1 MLYGPGISNL
11 LNILYHLVRM
21 FMVLSLLAFCQ
32 TLLFLCLG
40 PARDSLSFQAILA
53 KMSFANIGFSEPF
66 CSKASIDW
74 TAKEVPFVF
83 EC

>member
-11 LNILYHLVRM
+11 LNILYHLLRV

-32 TLLFLCLG
+32 TLLFGCLG
-40 PARDSLSFQAILA
+40 PARDTVNFPAFLA
-53 KMSFANIGFSEPF
+53 KMSFANIGFAEPY

-74 TAKEVPFVF
+74 ESDTVPFVF
-83 EC
+83 QC